1 MSGAAVVAIVLA
13 VPAPPCPLWPLWP
26 LLRGRGTTALL
37 LQPDEREQYLWAP
50 GVVERMRL

>member
-13 VPAPPCPLWPLWP
+13 APAPPFPLWP

-37 LQPDEREQYLWAP
+37 PQRDEREQFLEA
-50 GVVERMRL
+50 RA